1 MNLWLGVNSTDVII
15 EAVWPRR
22 RVEGGVETETE
33 SETETEEVVF
43 VVVVVVVVVA
53 ARTSPILSPVTI
65 NKGNSVV
72 AGTGRILREAAF
84 FGRTK
89 V

>member
-43 VVVVVVVVVA
+43 VVVVVVVVVVEE
-53 ARTSPILSPVTI
+53 LE
-65 NKGNSVV
+65 K
-72 AGTGRILREAAF
+72 LRSE
-84 FGRTK
+84 
-89 V
+89 